1 MEFDIKKI
9 LIELRRHK
17 YVLILIFIVQFAA
30 CAFYVVNGS
39 TSMLSTKITI
49 NFEQTPYIKTNSNY
63 ESTLETIPYLELTWG
78 KNDYYN
84 RSNRDDHFMSL
95 LSSDLYKSFLT
106 KEEQE
111 TLTTKNR
118 PAHRINVSYDETSKS
133 SKIEILNTSYGDG
146 IDQQVAI
153 NNKLV
158 KEIKFL
164 LNNNNEYIKL
174 KKRNIQNIKDIKNKI
189 ISDHDTTYIMSV
201 IKNNLFNKKENYIE
215 KNKKSRELLLRFLK
229 NNLRDYKLNYE
240 DEEKKIKT
248 ITIQR
253 LNYYLEDDNEKI
265 KEIKKEIN
273 YLNNITEIMKD
284 DEDILEYYTSIWNWK
299 PYDNEKKLNSLN
311 KQLNKIQELKIH
323 YKNALTQ
330 VNNNDLINE
339 ETIKIIRVRDTKSAF
354 EIYNSNITMKNNH
367 INNIQA
373 LNMAISAAEKNQIID
388 KNTYSA
394 VLNLFLNGYDFIH
407 HYNRNLIDN
416 EEIQTIY
423 PKLIKLVEKR
433 VPKTDILFDYDDYKK
448 NSFIAKFGLEK
459 EIIDFF
465 ERRLPKT
472 NKIITNKLN
481 DYSFVMKSLDSY
493 VKNINTD
500 YHEITVTPERFIKR
514 GLYYHYII
522 ILFSILFISSCF
534 IVIFI
539 GKSNLISKKKS

>member
-30 CAFYVVNGS
+30 CAFYIVNGS
-39 TSMLSTKITI
+39 TSLLSTKITI
-49 NFEQTPYIKTNSNY
+49 NFEKTPYIKINSNY
-63 ESTLETIPYLELTWG
+63 ESTFQTIPYLELKWG

-118 PAHRINVSYDETSKS
+118 PAHRINVSYNETNNS
-133 SKIEILNTSYGDG
+133 SKIEIINTSYGDG

-164 LNNNNEYIKL
+164 LNNNNEYTKL
-174 KKRNIQNIKDIKNKI
+174 KKRNIQNLKDIKDKI
-189 ISDHDTTYIMSV
+189 ISDHDTTYIISV
-201 IKNNLFNKKENYIE
+201 IKNNLFNKKKDFIE
-215 KNKKSRELLLRFLK
+215 KNKKSRELLLRSLK
-229 NNLRDYKLNYE
+229 NNLRDYKLNYDKE
-240 DEEKKIKT
+240 AKKIKT
-248 ITIQR
+248 ITKQT
-253 LNYYLEDDNEKI
+253 LNFYLEDDKE

-273 YLNNITEIMKD
+273 YLNNISEAMKD
-284 DEDILEYYTSIWNWK
+284 DEDILEYYTSIWHLN
-299 PYDNEKKLNSLN
+299 PYDIEKKLNSLN
-311 KQLNKIQELKIH
+311 KQLNKIQELNIH

-339 ETIKIIRVRDTKSAF
+339 ETIKIIRVRDIESVF
-354 EIYNSNITMKNNH
+354 QIYNSNITMKNKH
-367 INNIQA
+367 INNIQVI
-373 LNMAISAAEKNQIID
+373 NMAISAAEKNQIID
-388 KNTYSA
+388 KNSYNA
-394 VLNLFLNGYDFIH
+394 VLNLSLKNYDNLF

-416 EEIQTIY
+416 EEIQTMY

-459 EIIDFF
+459 EIIDYI
-465 ERRLPKT
+465 ERRLPAT
-472 NKIITNKLN
+472 DKIITNKLN
-481 DYSFVMKSLDSY
+481 DYSLVINSLDSY

-500 YHEITVTPERFIKR
+500 YHEITVMPEKSIKR

-539 GKSNLISKKKS
+539 GKSNLIRKKKS